1 RLVPH
6 PERRR
11 RPPRAPDAGAA
22 RPADHPRA
30 APEDRRPHGRDR
42 GRRAPQPRRALE
54 PARAADARRD
64 RPPGRPAHPRAARAR
79 RLRRRAAPQPGRRRA
94 RCRRRHDA
102 PHPARAAGRELL
114 PDPRR
119 VLALLLPDRGRGP
132 AREAARHHPP
142 SGAAEPRPRDR
153 EHGRGRAV
161 LGHYGP
167 GDERG
172 RGADGAPLPAGG
184 AQQGRGR
191 ERGRGRARARA
202 AAAADRG
209 AGLAEIAE
217 MHRAGI
223 VGISDDGRPVID
235 AALMRRALEYSSMF
249 GLPVIA
255 HEEEPHLAAGG
266 AMNEGVTALRL
277 GLRGIPAAAEEVM
290 IARDLALARLTGSRL
305 HVAHVSTRGAV
316 ALLREAKAQ
325 ALPVTAEVTPHHL
338 FLTEEAVEGYGTNAK
353 MAPPLRTRADVA
365 ALRAALA
372 DGTIDA
378 IATDHAPHHHDEKE
392 VEFDLAANGVVGL
405 ETALPLALRLVA
417 EGVLDLPTLV
427 ARMTVG
433 PARILR
439 LPAGTLAPGAAAD
452 LTLVDPERRWRV
464 EARAFRSKGRNT
476 PFEGWDMTGRAVA
489 VLVGGRLVHDE
500 RPATAPALRSAS

>member
-1 RLVPH
+1 VSRLLVAGGTVVDPVAGRVAAGDVLVDG
-6 PERRR
+6 ERIAATG
-11 RPPRAPDAGAA
+11 APGTLEAGDAAV
-22 RPADHPRA
+22 
-30 APEDRRPHGRDR
+30 
-42 GRRAPQPRRALE
+42 L
-54 PARAADARRD
+54 DARGLLVL
-64 RPPGRPAHPRAARAR
+64 PGLVDMHVHLREPGYEYKETIQTGVAAALAGGFTSLACMANTEPVNDSAAVTQYILDRAR
-79 RLRRRAAPQPGRRRA
+79 IAQGA
-94 RCRRRHDA
+94 RVY
-102 PHPARAAGRELL
+102 PIG
-114 PDPRR
+114 
-119 VLALLLPDRGRGP
+119 ALSQGLKG
-132 AREAARHHPP
+132 
-142 SGAAEPRPRDR
+142 
-153 EHGRGRAV
+153 
-161 LGHYGP
+161 
-167 GDERG
+167 ER
-172 RGADGAPLPAGG
+172 
-184 AQQGRGR
+184 
-191 ERGRGRARARA
+191 
-202 AAAADRG
+202 
-209 AGLAEIAE
+209 LAEIGE
-217 MHRAGI
+217 MHRSGI
-223 VGISDDGRPVID
+223 VGVSDDGRPVID

-266 AMNEGVTALRL
+266 AMNEGMTALRL

-290 IARDLALARLTGSRL
+290 IARDLALARLTGGRL

-325 ALPVTAEVTPHHL
+325 GLPVTAEVTPHHL

-353 MAPPLRTRADVA
+353 MAPPLRTKADVA

-433 PARILR
+433 PARILK